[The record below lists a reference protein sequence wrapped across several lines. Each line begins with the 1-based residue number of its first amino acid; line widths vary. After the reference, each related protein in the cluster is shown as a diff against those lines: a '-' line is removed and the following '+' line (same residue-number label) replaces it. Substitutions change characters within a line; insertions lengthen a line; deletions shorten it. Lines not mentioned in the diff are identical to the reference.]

1 MRRLFVFAIGGT
13 GSRVLKS
20 LAMLLAA
27 GVRHDSNETY
37 EIVPIIIDPHKAN
50 DDLKRTQSILESYEK
65 IAEHGRGDGKG
76 FFGTR
81 VRTLDRI
88 GTTTNAGPSTFSF
101 QLQQVSNQRFG
112 DYIDASQM
120 SDASKALTN
129 VLFSG
134 TSINN
139 RGEKVPLLD
148 IEMDIGFVGNP
159 NVGSVVL
166 NQFSESREFKEFATN
181 FNEGDRV
188 FIISSIFGGT
198 GAAGFPVI
206 LKNLRDALRQSVDAR
221 SFVRNARI
229 GAITVMPYF
238 NIESDPDS
246 PIRKSDF
253 VSKTKAA
260 LKYYRHNVTGN
271 NSLNALYY
279 IADHYHGK
287 AYKNDPGAGGQKND
301 AHFVELASALAVID
315 FMGIP
320 DKDLVTIDGKAV
332 DPTYRE
338 FATVDNLETLNFRN
352 LKDVTRKKLVGPL
365 SKLFLTFQYL
375 QDQRTVANMNAD
387 EPWTKEAPSF
397 DVQFMNG
404 NFYSSHFMKFRTHFM
419 QWLYELAANRRGFMP
434 FVFDNFEDPIV
445 GYPAKK
451 TILRMNG
458 FTYDQFTGTLNAES
472 KAKKVQYQSA
482 ESKLLGLFNASA
494 GSVLKKYFPIED
506 SNDE

>member
-1 MRRLFVFAIGGT
+1 MKRLFVFAIGGT

-27 GVRHDSNETY
+27 GVRHDGNNVY

-50 DDLKRTQSILESYEK
+50 DDLKRTLSILGAYEK

-88 GTTTNAGPSTFSF
+88 GTTAQTSSSTFSF
-101 QLQQVSNQRFG
+101 QLQQVSNSRFA
-112 DYIDASQM
+112 DYIDYTQM
-120 SDASKALTN
+120 SESNRALTEL
-129 VLFSG
+129 LFSG
-134 TSINN
+134 NSIDN
-139 RGEKVPLLD
+139 RGQKVPLLD

-166 NQFSESREFKEFATN
+166 NQFAESKEFKDFAAN
-181 FNEGDRV
+181 FNDGDRV

-206 LKNLRDALRQSVDAR
+206 LKNLRDALRQNLDAR
-221 SFVRNARI
+221 SFVQNARI

-253 VSKTKAA
+253 ISKTKAA
-260 LKYYRHNVTGN
+260 LYYYQNNVTGN

-287 AYKNDPGAGGQKND
+287 PYKNDPGAGGQRND
-301 AHFVELASALAVID
+301 AHFVELASALSIID

-320 DKDLVTIDGKAV
+320 DKQLETVNGKAI
-332 DPTYRE
+332 DPIYRE
-338 FATVDNLETLNFRN
+338 FSIRNSHETLAFSDLADETER
-352 LKDVTRKKLVGPL
+352 KLVAPL
-365 SKLFLTFQYL
+365 SKLFLTYEYL
-375 QDQRTVANMNAD
+375 VDPRTIENMRSD
-387 EPWTKEAPSF
+387 EPWTKDAPSF
-397 DVQFMNG
+397 DAQFLNSI
-404 NFYSSHFMKFRTHFM
+404 FYRSHFLEFRNHFM
-419 QWLYELAANRRGFMP
+419 QWLHELARNRRGFKP
-434 FVFDNFEDPIV
+434 FEFGNLDYPIV
-445 GYPAKK
+445 GRPPKK
-451 TILRMNG
+451 SLFKFKSFNH
-458 FTYDQFTGTLNAES
+458 DQFTGALNTES
-472 KAKKVQYQSA
+472 KSAPYPSA
-482 ESKLLGLFNASA
+482 EAKLLGLFGSA
-494 GSVLKKYFPIED
+494 TSNILANYFDIKD
-506 SNDE
+506 ANDG